1 MLRLLPLCLLT
12 LLPLVAQA
20 GELDGHYRAL
30 LDEVP
35 SELILRSQGQEVTGE
50 YVENGQLRLQLKGRF
65 DGELLSAAIHDAQ
78 SGQHLANLN
87 ASYANDQLNT
97 RIAARNPATGEVLE
111 RDALFQRH
119 HPAAEAPPAPPAN
132 PLHDP
137 SLIGTWVHE
146 QIISSASASF
156 ASMTSLMILQLNAD
170 GSVSQW
176 SRTQAGGQNWSA
188 DSPDELQYRGH
199 WQSRDGLLQV
209 QLLGHSGFQPAAR
222 YHFSEQYLVTESNT
236 GRMVWYKR

>member
-1 MLRLLPLCLLT
+1 MSRLFALCLLYT
-12 LLPLVAQA
+12 LPGALLAS
-20 GELDGHYRAL
+20 ELDGHYRAL
-30 LDEVP
+30 LDGVP
-35 SELILRSQGQEVTGE
+35 SELVLRSQGQQVEGE
-50 YVENGQLRLQLKGRF
+50 YVENGQLRLQLKGQF
-65 DGELLSAAIHDAQ
+65 DGELLSAAIHDPQ

-111 RDALFQRH
+111 RDALFQRYT
-119 HPAAEAPPAPPAN
+119 PPPAPIPTPEVD
-132 PLHDP
+132 PLRDP

-146 QIISSASASF
+146 QIITSASASY
-156 ASMTSLMILQLNAD
+156 ASMTSLQILQLNAD

-188 DSPDELQYRGH
+188 DSPGELQYRGQ

-209 QLLGHSGFQPAAR
+209 QLLGHSDFQPAAR

-236 GRMVWYKR
+236 GRMVWYRR